1 MVLMFHLSDFAISN
15 DFFMTKVMEFP
26 TFLRKHL
33 LKLLASLTYKVKMR
47 FFYGDFCPLYLN
59 FVMAYSP
66 SS

>member
-26 TFLRKHL
+26 IFLRKHL

-47 FFYGDFCPLYLN
+47 FFTVI
-59 FVMAYSP
+59 FVHFT
-66 SS
+66 